1 MLSLRTIG
9 LTLSNLPAQWL
20 FYLRR
25 QLRLQPW
32 PTAALLL
39 ALVSLGAAAAFY
51 ARSSHMLDKSEQAH
65 RALST
70 ATKAAPVVA
79 LPGRSVPVFPVFN
92 SAQLMGDLQQAAD
105 VAKLPLDEVTFTL
118 DDKGKLPYLR
128 YRASLSVSADYPA
141 IRRFVEGL
149 RIGMAN
155 VTLDG
160 IHCNREDIGVAELS
174 CDVSLSA
181 FYRQVHRDQG

>member
-1 MLSLRTIG
+1 M
-9 LTLSNLPAQWL
+9 TLSNLPAQWL

-32 PTAALLL
+32 ATAALLL
-39 ALVSLGAAAAFY
+39 ALVGLGSAAVFY
-51 ARSSHMLDKSEQAH
+51 AHSSHMLGKAEHAR
-65 RALST
+65 RALGT
-70 ATKAAPVVA
+70 ASKAAPVVT
-79 LPGRSVPVFPVFN
+79 LPGNAVPVFPVFN

-105 VAKLPLDEVTFTL
+105 AAKLPLDEVTFTL

-141 IRRFVEGL
+141 IRRFVDGL
-149 RIGMAN
+149 RVGMAN

-160 IHCNREDIGVAELS
+160 IHCSREDIGVAELS

-181 FYRQVHRDQG
+181 FYRQVRSD